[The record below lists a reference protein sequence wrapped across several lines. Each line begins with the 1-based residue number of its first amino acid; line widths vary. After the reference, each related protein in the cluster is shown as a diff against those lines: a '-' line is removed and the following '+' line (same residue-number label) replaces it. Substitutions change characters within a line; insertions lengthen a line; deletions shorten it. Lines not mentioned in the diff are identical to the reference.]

1 MSDEKPEAMSNLS
14 FSLRRKS
21 LSAVELKSSLSR
33 DACIVASLLILP
45 YCVSNFLR
53 GAYVLAFINLLFII
67 YLGGNAWLLHTRKR
81 DKLDTEIVLIAGALY
96 IFFSIYRI
104 GPVAVYAAYI
114 GCVASFLLLELRRA
128 VWYNVILI
136 ILMSVLLGVWIDL
149 GVASR
154 AFGTMT
160 LVATMAYILT
170 SRLEHRNQQL
180 VVRTREL
187 EKASMAKSEFLANM
201 SHEMRTPLTTVAG
214 YSESMLDDS
223 TLEPQKREHLEAIVF
238 NTRHLASLIDDIL
251 DLSRIEAGDL
261 RINIQKVALAP
272 VVAGLVFTLEETA
285 RGKGLD
291 FVLTVKLPLPWH
303 LHIDPMRLKQIL
315 FNLIGNAIKFT
326 NSGFVELAIE
336 YDPDSNRLM
345 FRVIDSGIGIP
356 TDYRARLFQQ
366 FSQADSSITRDYGG
380 TGLGLYISQRLAEL
394 LNGHIEY
401 FPQARGSIFQLSLQL
416 ESTPEVWVEDER
428 SFREVSHSSVQSQG
442 QLTGHVLIAE
452 DSSVNRLLIELLVE
466 NCGLQTTTASNGQEA
481 VELARNNQIDLILM
495 DLQMPI
501 MSGIE
506 AANAIREFNQQIP
519 IIALSADV
527 LRHEI
532 DSDEM
537 ASFTGGLAKPIDTDL
552 LHATFARFLP
562 TVSTQN

>member
-1 MSDEKPEAMSNLS
+1 MSNLP
-14 FSLRRKS
+14 FFLRRKS

-45 YCVSNFLR
+45 YCISNYLQ
-53 GAYVLAFINLLFII
+53 GDYVLAFINLLFII

-81 DKLDTEIVLIAGALY
+81 DKIDMEIVFIAGALF
-96 IFFSIYRI
+96 IFFGVYRI

-114 GCVASFLLLELRRA
+114 GCVASFLLLKLRHA
-128 VWYNVILI
+128 VWYNVIFI
-136 ILMSVLLGVWIDL
+136 ILMSVLLGFWVDL
-149 GVASR
+149 SVASR

-160 LVATMAYILT
+160 LVATLAYILT

-180 VVRTREL
+180 VTRTQEL
-187 EKASMAKSEFLANM
+187 ERASMAKSEFLANM

-223 TLEPQKREHLEAIVF
+223 TLEPQKREQLEAIVF

-261 RINIQKVALAP
+261 RVNIQKVELAP
-272 VVAGLVFTLEETA
+272 VVASLVFTLEETA

-291 FVLTVKLPLPWH
+291 FVLTVKLPLPRR
-303 LHIDPMRLKQIL
+303 LHIDAMRLKQIL

-326 NSGFVELAIE
+326 NSGFVELAIS

-366 FSQADSSITRDYGG
+366 FSQADSSIIRDYGG

-394 LNGHIEY
+394 LNGHIEH

-428 SFREVSHSSVQSQG
+428 SFREVSHSSVQPQG

-452 DSSVNRLLIELLVE
+452 DSSVNRLLIKLLVE
-466 NCGLQTTTASNGQEA
+466 KCGLQTTTASNGQEA

-552 LHATFARFLP
+552 LRSTFARFLP
-562 TVSTQN
+562 AASTRN

>member
-1 MSDEKPEAMSNLS
+1 
-14 FSLRRKS
+14 
-21 LSAVELKSSLSR
+21 
-33 DACIVASLLILP
+33 
-45 YCVSNFLR
+45 
-53 GAYVLAFINLLFII
+53 
-67 YLGGNAWLLHTRKR
+67 
-81 DKLDTEIVLIAGALY
+81 
-96 IFFSIYRI
+96 
-104 GPVAVYAAYI
+104 
-114 GCVASFLLLELRRA
+114 
-128 VWYNVILI
+128 
-136 ILMSVLLGVWIDL
+136 
-149 GVASR
+149 
-154 AFGTMT
+154 
-160 LVATMAYILT
+160 
-170 SRLEHRNQQL
+170 
-180 VVRTREL
+180 
-187 EKASMAKSEFLANM
+187 
-201 SHEMRTPLTTVAG
+201 
-214 YSESMLDDS
+214 
-223 TLEPQKREHLEAIVF
+223 
-238 NTRHLASLIDDIL
+238 
-251 DLSRIEAGDL
+251 
-261 RINIQKVALAP
+261 
-272 VVAGLVFTLEETA
+272 
-285 RGKGLD
+285 
-291 FVLTVKLPLPWH
+291 
-303 LHIDPMRLKQIL
+303 MRLKQIL

-401 FPQARGSIFQLSLQL
+401 FPQARGSIVQLSLQL
-416 ESTPEVWVEDER
+416 GSTPEVWVEDER
-428 SFREVSHSSVQSQG
+428 SFREVSHSSVQPQG

-452 DSSVNRLLIELLVE
+452 DSSVNRLLIKLLVE